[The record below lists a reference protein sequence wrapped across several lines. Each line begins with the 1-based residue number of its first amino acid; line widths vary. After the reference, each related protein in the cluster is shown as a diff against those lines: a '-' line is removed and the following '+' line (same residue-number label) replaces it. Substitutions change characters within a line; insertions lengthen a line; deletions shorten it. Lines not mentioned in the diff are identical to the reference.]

1 MKKIL
6 TIVAILLVIV
16 GCTSS
21 SEDESVDSVVGIW
34 KLTSIKTMGQEFI
47 NACKSKDNIEVRS
60 DKTFTI
66 TGHNEDDN
74 CAPQI
79 ASGSW
84 VISTNNT
91 YKFTAN
97 GDIQTFTLNSSTLTF
112 SIQGDSNAI
121 VYSYKK

>member
-1 MKKIL
+1 MRKIL

-66 TGHNEDDN
+66 TTVPRNKNKYSTSQSQNHWTSEPIFSSPWIIRKDWIRFREEPNVQSSR
-74 CAPQI
+74 QI
-79 ASGSW
+79 
-84 VISTNNT
+84 VIPPV
-91 YKFTAN
+91 A
-97 GDIQTFTLNSSTLTF
+97 
-112 SIQGDSNAI
+112 
-121 VYSYKK
+121 V